1 MSMNRIR
8 RLTAAL
14 TVSGVLGIAVPAVAV
29 AASVITISGATA
41 SAPLVTLLAQKYV
54 KLNPHKVKF
63 KIAQGGTNVGIAD
76 VAAGR
81 VTMADVS
88 RDPLP
93 SDPSGLDFTPI
104 ARYFVCVVTNKSNPL
119 ANLTQAQAQAI
130 FTGKVREWSQV
141 PGASAH
147 GTIDL
152 ISRTS
157 SAGVLTTFQQ
167 LLLGNKTV
175 STVAAQ
181 EPSEGLMQQ
190 KVESDPN
197 AIGFLSD
204 YYALKGVNAVGY
216 GGVGCSLANAS
227 SGQYPGVAHFYEVTS
242 GAPTGA
248 GKAFIS
254 WILHSSAAQKI
265 ITSGWLPLS

>member
-1 MSMNRIR
+1 MKRIR
-8 RLTAAL
+8 RLSAAL
-14 TVSGVLGIAVPAVAV
+14 TLSGVIGILAPVAAL

-54 KLNPHKVKF
+54 KTHPHKVKF
-63 KIAQGGTNVGIAD
+63 KIAQGGANVGIAD

-81 VTMADVS
+81 VSMADVS

-93 SDPSGLDFTPI
+93 SDPPGLNFYPI
-104 ARYFVCVVTNKSNPL
+104 AKYFVCVVTNKSNPL

-157 SAGVLTTFQQ
+157 AAGVLTTFQQ

-175 STVAAQ
+175 SSIAAQ
-181 EPSEGLMQQ
+181 EPSEGLLQQ
-190 KVESDPN
+190 KVQERPQRDR
-197 AIGFLSD
+197 
-204 YYALKGVNAVGY
+204 
-216 GGVGCSLANAS
+216 
-227 SGQYPGVAHFYEVTS
+227 
-242 GAPTGA
+242 
-248 GKAFIS
+248 
-254 WILHSSAAQKI
+254 
-265 ITSGWLPLS
+265 LPLRLLRAEGREPGGLRGSGLLGGQRRLRPVPGRGPLL

>member
-1 MSMNRIR
+1 MKRIR
-8 RLTAAL
+8 RLSAAL
-14 TVSGVLGIAVPAVAV
+14 ALSGALGIAAPAAV
-29 AASVITISGATA
+29 LAAAVITISGATA

-54 KLNPHKVKF
+54 KLKPHQVKF
-63 KIAQGGTNVGIAD
+63 KIAQGGANVGIAD

-93 SDPSGLDFTPI
+93 SDPTGLNFTPI

-119 ANLTQAQAQAI
+119 ANLTPAQAQAV

-175 STVAAQ
+175 SSVAAQ

-227 SGQYPGVAHFYEVTS
+227 SGQYPGVAHFYEVTR

-254 WILHSSAAQKI
+254 WILHSAAAQKI

>member
-1 MSMNRIR
+1 MKRIR
-8 RLTAAL
+8 RLSAAL
-14 TVSGVLGIAVPAVAV
+14 TLSGVIGTLAPVAAL

-54 KLNPHKVKF
+54 KTHPHQVKF

-93 SDPSGLDFTPI
+93 SDPSGLEFNPI

-119 ANLTQAQAQAI
+119 ANLTEAQAQAI
-130 FTGKVREWSQV
+130 FTGKVRQWSQV
-141 PGASAH
+141 PGSSAS

-157 SAGVLTTFQQ
+157 AAGVLTTFQT

-175 STVAAQ
+175 SPIAAQ
-181 EPSEGLMQQ
+181 EPSEGLLQQ

-204 YYALKGVNAVGY
+204 YFALKGVNPVGFN
-216 GGVGCSLANAS
+216 GVGCSLANAS
-227 SGQYPGVAHFYEVTS
+227 SGQYPGVAHFYEVTR
-242 GAPTGA
+242 GPATGA
-248 GKAFIS
+248 GKAFIQ

-265 ITSGWLPLS
+265 ISSAWLPLS

>member
-1 MSMNRIR
+1 MKPIR

-14 TVSGVLGIAVPAVAV
+14 TLSGVLGIVLPAIAV

-54 KLNPHKVKF
+54 KVYPHTVKF

-93 SDPSGLDFTPI
+93 SDPSGLVFNPI
-104 ARYFVCVVTNKSNPL
+104 ARYFVCVVTNQSNPL
-119 ANLTQAQAQAI
+119 ANLTEAQAQAI

-152 ISRTS
+152 VSRTS
-157 SAGVLTTFQQ
+157 AAGVLTTFQT

-175 STVAAQ
+175 SQVAAQ
-181 EPSEGLMQQ
+181 ESSEGLLQQ
-190 KVESDPN
+190 KVQSDPN

-216 GGVGCSLANAS
+216 NGVGCSLANAE
-227 SGQYPGVAHFYEVTS
+227 SGQYPGVAHFYEVTR
-242 GAPTGA
+242 GPATGA
-248 GKAFIS
+248 GRAFID
-254 WILHSSAAQKI
+254 WITHSAAAHKI
-265 ITSGWLPLS
+265 VTSSWLPLN